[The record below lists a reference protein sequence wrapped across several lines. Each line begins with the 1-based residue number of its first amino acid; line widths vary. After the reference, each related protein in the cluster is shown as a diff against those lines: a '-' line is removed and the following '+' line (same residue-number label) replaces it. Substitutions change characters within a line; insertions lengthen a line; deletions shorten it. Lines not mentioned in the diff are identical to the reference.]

1 MKFLKEFKEFALK
14 GNVLDMAIGLV
25 IGGAFQTIITSLVQD
40 IIMPFT
46 ALFTGNVDYADW
58 VIKVSTAE
66 IRIGSF
72 ITALINFIILALS
85 VFLALKVVMGI
96 NKRLDKMNKD
106 TLGKVTKKFIKNDKG
121 EKVEVDVEPLTKE
134 CPYCFSEIKYKA
146 TRCPQCTAELEK
158 AIKEAI
164 KE

>member
-1 MKFLKEFKEFALK
+1 MKFFKEFKEFALK

-25 IGGAFQTIITSLVQD
+25 IGGAFQSIITSLVED

-46 ALFTGNVDYADW
+46 ALFTGSVDYADW

-72 ITALINFIILALS
+72 ITALINFLILALS

-96 NKRLDKMNKD
+96 NKRLEQVNKEVA
-106 TLGKVTKKFIKNDKG
+106 GKVTKKIKKNGK
-121 EKVEVDVEPLTKE
+121 KVEEEVVVEPETKV
-134 CPYCFSEIKYKA
+134 CPYCLSEVKYKA
-146 TRCPQCTAELEK
+146 TKCPHCTSNLEDL
-158 AIKEAI
+158 IKE
-164 KE
+164 

>member
-1 MKFLKEFKEFALK
+1 MKFFKEFKEFALK

-25 IGGAFQTIITSLVQD
+25 IGGAFQTIITSLVED

-46 ALFTGNVDYADW
+46 ALFTGSVDYADW

-85 VFLALKVVMGI
+85 VFLALKVVMGL

-106 TLGKVTKKFIKNDKG
+106 AIGKVTKKLVKNDKG
-121 EKVEVDVEPLTKE
+121 EEEEVEVEPETKV
-134 CPYCFSEIKYKA
+134 CPYCLTEVKYKA
-146 TRCPQCTAELEK
+146 TRCPHCTSVLEELV
-158 AIKEAI
+158 KE
-164 KE
+164 

>member
-25 IGGAFQTIITSLVQD
+25 IGGAFQSIITSLVQD

-96 NKRLDKMNKD
+96 NKRLDKLNKEA
-106 TLGKVTKKFIKNDKG
+106 LEKVSKKFIKNEKG
-121 EKVEVDVEPLTKE
+121 EDVEVEVEPETKV
-134 CPYCFSEIKYKA
+134 CPYCLSEVKYKA
-146 TRCPQCTAELEK
+146 TKCPHCTSVLEELV
-158 AIKEAI
+158 KE
-164 KE
+164 